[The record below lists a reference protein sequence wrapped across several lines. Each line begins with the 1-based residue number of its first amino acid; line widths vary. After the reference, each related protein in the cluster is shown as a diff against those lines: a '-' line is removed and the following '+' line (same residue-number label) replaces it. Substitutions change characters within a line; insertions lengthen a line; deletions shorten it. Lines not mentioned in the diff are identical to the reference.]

1 MFIKKI
7 FLIILITFF
16 IFSPSFILADGDHSI
31 SVDEV
36 SIKIKQSQNVDEK
49 SEIDCQKVTD
59 EQFEELGEAVMSSRH
74 PNEKEHQLMDAM
86 MGGEGSKSLKAMHMI
101 MGQNYLSCG
110 QGIMGMMEMMS
121 GNQSNSFNK
130 QNLFNNNMM
139 GSMMT
144 NFGIWGWFGW
154 IFMILFWVLI
164 IIGVIVLLK
173 WLINQGQGGTKNKSA
188 LDILKERYAKG
199 EIDQKEFIEKKK
211 DLN

>member
-7 FLIILITFF
+7 FLIFLITFF

-59 EQFEELGEAVMSSRH
+59 EQFEELGEAVMSLRH

-86 MGGEGSKSLKAMHMI
+86 MGGEGSKSLKAMHMA
-101 MGQNYLSCG
+101 MGQNYLGCG
-110 QGIMGMMEMMS
+110 QGIMGMMGIMS

-144 NFGIWGWFGW
+144 NFGIGGWFGW
-154 IFMILFWVLI
+154 IFMILLWVLI
-164 IIGVIVLLK
+164 IIGVVVLLK
-173 WLINQGQGGTKNKSA
+173 WLIKQGQSGTKNKLA